1 MGEEGEVVD
10 EVLLHEAG
18 IAAAQGV
25 GEGHA
30 VPEVCQ
36 EVGGAFVGSAQ
47 GCGDGGQGQVRGEGI
62 GGDTCC
68 GSCPRLRLG
77 GLLCAPDAAGGG
89 KQEA

>member
-1 MGEEGEVVD
+1 MHGFGAGFGRCMGEEGEVVD

-47 GCGDGGQGQVRGEGI
+47 GCGDGRQGQVLCLI
-62 GGDTCC
+62 
-68 GSCPRLRLG
+68 
-77 GLLCAPDAAGGG
+77 LLCVHAATDGG
-89 KQEA
+89 KHEAYQKN

>member
-1 MGEEGEVVD
+1 MRASAGAVGEEGEVVD

-36 EVGGAFVGSAQ
+36 GGRRRVRGEVRR
-47 GCGDGGQGQVRGEGI
+47 GCGDGRQGQVLCLI
-62 GGDTCC
+62 
-68 GSCPRLRLG
+68 
-77 GLLCAPDAAGGG
+77 LLCVHAATDGG
-89 KQEA
+89 KHEAYQKN